1 MSTKIGYGVD
11 MSYFCCM
18 ENPLLLTP
26 LHDAHLQLGARMMPF
41 AGYDMPLSYSG
52 IRSEHLGVR
61 NACGL
66 FDVSHMGQF
75 RVEGAGALAFLQY
88 ITTNDVARLKVGQAQ
103 YSCIPHADGGI
114 VDDLLVY
121 RMADAHFMLVV
132 NASRVA
138 EVEEVLWLHKP
149 ADCHLENLSQD
160 TALLALQ
167 GPAAGAV
174 LAACTSESVQDL
186 AYYHFCHA
194 TVAGVEAVL
203 VSATGYT
210 GAGGYELYI
219 PRESARAVW
228 DALMEAGKGHGLVPC
243 GLGARDTLRLEKGY
257 CLNGHELSYTSGPVE
272 ARLDWI
278 VRYNK
283 DFIHRDR
290 YLLKKNEGCERY
302 LVGFEMVEKGIPRHD
317 FPILNEKGDRIGVV
331 SSGSESPSTGKLIGL
346 GFVTPQYQQ
355 EGCQLWIDIRGR
367 NLKAIVV
374 KLPFV

>member
-1 MSTKIGYGVD
+1 
-11 MSYFCCM
+11 
-18 ENPLLLTP
+18 
-26 LHDAHLQLGARMMPF
+26 
-41 AGYDMPLSYSG
+41 
-52 IRSEHLGVR
+52 
-61 NACGL
+61 
-66 FDVSHMGQF
+66 
-75 RVEGAGALAFLQY
+75 
-88 ITTNDVARLKVGQAQ
+88 
-103 YSCIPHADGGI
+103 
-114 VDDLLVY
+114 
-121 RMADAHFMLVV
+121 
-132 NASRVA
+132 
-138 EVEEVLWLHKP
+138 
-149 ADCHLENLSQD
+149 
-160 TALLALQ
+160 
-167 GPAAGAV
+167 
-174 LAACTSESVQDL
+174 
-186 AYYHFCHA
+186 
-194 TVAGVEAVL
+194 
-203 VSATGYT
+203 
-210 GAGGYELYI
+210 
-219 PRESARAVW
+219 
-228 DALMEAGKGHGLVPC
+228 MEAGKGHGLVPC